1 MQTKDAGYLLIA
13 CTKSRL
19 LSSLY
24 LSSCT
29 SDSANTHTHSAVV
42 EKTKHRN
49 QR

>member
-1 MQTKDAGYLLIA
+1 MQTSEAGYLLMA
-13 CTKSRL
+13 DPKSRS
-19 LSSLY
+19 LSAAY

-29 SDSANTHTHSAVV
+29 SDSANSHTHSSVV